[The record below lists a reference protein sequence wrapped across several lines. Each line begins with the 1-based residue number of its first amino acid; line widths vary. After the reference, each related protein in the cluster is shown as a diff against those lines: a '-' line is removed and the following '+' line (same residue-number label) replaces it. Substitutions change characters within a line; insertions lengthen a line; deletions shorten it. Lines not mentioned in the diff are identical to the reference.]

1 MGYFLWIK
9 HAVDG
14 WHFEYPKWWDLFKQA
29 HQHLADL
36 ACHGKM
42 ISVCQTLWVSAPW
55 SSLIFAYSD
64 HRLAAVFF
72 FCALAFWRWA
82 TLQTPW
88 HLEIW
93 FEHSG
98 QAFRLDWGPGCEDN
112 IADIH
117 RDLKVCERQTMEHL
131 FAWGQWSFLP
141 AQRFWSE
148 YKASFPL
155 FLRNVL
161 F

>member
-1 MGYFLWIK
+1 MGFFSWIK
-9 HAVDG
+9 YSVGG
-14 WHFEYPKWWDLFKQA
+14 WYFEYPKWWDLFKQA
-29 HQHLADL
+29 HQHLACR
-36 ACHGKM
+36 ACQGRM
-42 ISVCQTLWVSAPW
+42 ISVRHFELLPHGRAWYLPTQTIDWPQCFSSVLW
-55 SSLIFAYSD
+55 LFND
-64 HRLAAVFF
+64 GLHR
-72 FCALAFWRWA
+72 R
-82 TLQTPW
+82 

-98 QAFRLDWGPGCEDN
+98 QAFRMDWGLGWEDD

-131 FAWGQWSFLP
+131 FARGHWSFLP

-148 YKASFPL
+148 YKASIPL
-155 FLRNVL
+155 FLRNGP